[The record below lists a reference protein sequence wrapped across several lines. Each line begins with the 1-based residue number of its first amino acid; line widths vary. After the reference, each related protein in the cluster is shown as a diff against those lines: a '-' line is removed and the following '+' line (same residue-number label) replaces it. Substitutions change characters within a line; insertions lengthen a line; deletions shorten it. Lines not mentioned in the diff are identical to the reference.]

1 MATGNI
7 IEVYSRGTRSATS
20 KIGKIKSGKSII
32 EFIDSDLNKGI
43 ASNLK
48 KGLGEFD
55 VGEQEDRYKVMK
67 DWSVEFEPEGKSRIV
82 DGTLRKKK

>member
-7 IEVYSRGTRSATS
+7 IKVYSRGTRSATS
-20 KIGKIKSGKSII
+20 KIGRIKSGKSFI
-32 EFIDSDLNKGI
+32 EFTESDLNKGI

-55 VGEQEDRYKVMK
+55 VEKDRYLVMK
-67 DWSVEFEPEGKSRIV
+67 GWDVEFEPEGRSRIA
-82 DGTLRKKK
+82 DGTLRKKR